1 MIRHANTDDA
11 SRIAEI
17 LVFTK
22 RMNYRRIFHDD
33 RFSFCE
39 LQVYP
44 LAKSFIEEPRRLTGF
59 WVYDDEF
66 VKGVV
71 HIEGKEIRELYV
83 DTFFE
88 NQGIGSRL
96 IDFAV
101 GRGCEFLWVL
111 EKNDAAIRFYRRH
124 GFELTDERKR
134 QGDTTEYIVK
144 MFRKSGELSQ

>member
-1 MIRHANTDDA
+1 MIRYAAAADA

-33 RFSFCE
+33 RFSFGE

-44 LAKSFIEEPRRLTGF
+44 LAKSFIEEPGRLTGF

-96 IDFAV
+96 IDFAME
-101 GRGCEFLWVL
+101 RGCEFLWVL

-144 MFRKSGELSQ
+144 MVRISEE

>member
-1 MIRHANTDDA
+1 MIRHATVDDA

-22 RMNYRRIFHDD
+22 RMNYRRIFRND
-33 RFSFCE
+33 RVSFGE
-39 LQVYP
+39 IQVYP
-44 LAKSFIEEPRRLTGF
+44 LAKSFIEEPGRLTGF

-88 NQGIGSRL
+88 SQGIGSRL

-101 GRGCEFLWVL
+101 EQGCEFLWVL

-124 GFELTDERKR
+124 GFELTDERKF

-144 MFRKSGELSQ
+144 MIRVCEK

>member
-1 MIRHANTDDA
+1 MIRHATIDDA

-22 RMNYRRIFHDD
+22 RMNYRRIFRND
-33 RFSFCE
+33 RVSFGE
-39 LQVYP
+39 IQVYP
-44 LAKSFIEEPRRLTGF
+44 LAKSFIEEPGRLTGF

-88 NQGIGSRL
+88 SQGIGSRL

-101 GRGCEFLWVL
+101 EQGCEFLWVL

-124 GFELTDERKR
+124 GFELTDERKF

-144 MFRKSGELSQ
+144 MIRVCEK

>member
-1 MIRHANTDDA
+1 MIRHATVDDA

-22 RMNYRRIFHDD
+22 RMNYRRIFRND
-33 RFSFCE
+33 RVSFGE
-39 LQVYP
+39 IQVYP
-44 LAKSFIEEPRRLTGF
+44 LAKSFIEEPGRLTGF

-88 NQGIGSRL
+88 SQGIGSRL

-101 GRGCEFLWVL
+101 EQGCEFLWVL

-124 GFELTDERKR
+124 GFELTDEQKF

-144 MFRKSGELSQ
+144 MIRVCEK